1 MTKNQIIEKIYRD
14 GLIHNIV
21 KNISHGLEDEDDMMD
36 LVQDISI
43 ILLSKDDDLI
53 IRLYENNELQ
63 YYIANIVYTQLRS
76 TTSPYYRKYKH
87 YRNISTMLDCAETYL
102 ESPQIY

>member
-63 YYIANIVYTQLRS
+63 YYIANIVY
-76 TTSPYYRKYKH
+76 
-87 YRNISTMLDCAETYL
+87 
-102 ESPQIY
+102 

>member
-53 IRLYENNELQ
+53 IR
-63 YYIANIVYTQLRS
+63 
-76 TTSPYYRKYKH
+76 
-87 YRNISTMLDCAETYL
+87 
-102 ESPQIY
+102 